1 MRLVWEED
9 GSGTRTLALGP
20 EEQQPPP
27 PVSPPPAGA
36 EDERTPHG
44 SILRVVTHETAF
56 PNPVGAFRTDVRS
69 AWIDALFGPTD
80 FAAIHQSAAETTTAA
95 AEPVAVLAPSLFAG
109 NDAGDSGGKDRPK
122 VPVVEGVGRAGV
134 PSFVAYG
141 AVIPAGARASS
152 PPTTTT
158 STPNASPAKSVA
170 SRGGSGSKSVASN
183 ATTGPTTAA
192 GSSGEGDPPR
202 LGITLSRIPLGAY
215 VRSVAATSEAYFAG
229 ILPGSI
235 LVDINGLGVLGEPT
249 HKLLER
255 LWQYEN
261 VAGGGGGAGGGG
273 MGATRKEGDTPG
285 RSSDG
290 PSSPPGSG
298 SNSTSS
304 SSQYCTYGNIQGP
317 VALRF
322 YRDGRLSTAILLGRA
337 PFGISWGPC
346 GNFALVQRS
355 YSFAEGAGVRR
366 GSLVAA
372 VNGRCFRDMD
382 HVDAAEELSRLF
394 VGGEQIA
401 LTLVFTPSASRPGSQ
416 ERNRAAKGD
425 DDGDGGSSGNKASA
439 KKKDRDGITVKLKR
453 APSSAEKARKP
464 HPLEGVLNCG
474 TGKEYLPEA
483 PADLLLERAMA
494 SGGKTGIS
502 SSAIESI
509 SELAVRVAA
518 GSVVAPTFGF
528 GKRGSALSFGGEVSR
543 YKDCPALP
551 KGQLVKRWNAL
562 ESLVYCIVF
571 HCASF
576 NEDNFQATGAPSRD
590 CGDGSD
596 GRIGGISH
604 VDEMIAMLERMAS
617 AKGAGDVF
625 GWYLI
630 QFVCLLSSPDF
641 VNALKDE
648 TLAAEGD
655 QGEESSTYS
664 GSRSRAIVD
673 LISTKE
679 VGKKIMGILLSMVS
693 EGDVFL

>member
-9 GSGTRTLALGP
+9 GSGARALALGP
-20 EEQQPPP
+20 EEQPPAP
-27 PVSPPPAGA
+27 SPPPFGA
-36 EDERTPHG
+36 EEERTPHG
-44 SILRVVTHETAF
+44 SILRVVTHETGF

-80 FAAIHQSAAETTTAA
+80 FAAVHQSAAETTTAA

-109 NDAGDSGGKDRPK
+109 DEAGSSGGKDRPK

-152 PPTTTT
+152 APPPTGAAT
-158 STPNASPAKSVA
+158 TPNASPAKSVA
-170 SRGGSGSKSVASN
+170 SRGGSGSKSVASS

-192 GSSGEGDPPR
+192 SSGEGDPPR
-202 LGITLSRIPLGAY
+202 LGITLSRIPLGVY

-261 VAGGGGGAGGGG
+261 VAGGGGAGGGG
-273 MGATRKEGDTPG
+273 MGARKEGDTPG

-298 SNSTSS
+298 SNSASS

-372 VNGRCFRDMD
+372 VNGRCFRGMD
-382 HVDAAEELSRLF
+382 HVDAAEELRRLF

-425 DDGDGGSSGNKASA
+425 DDGDGGSSGKKASA
-439 KKKDRDGITVKLKR
+439 KKKDRGGITVKLKR

-494 SGGKTGIS
+494 SGGRAGIS

-518 GSVVAPTFGF
+518 GSIVAPTFGF

-679 VGKKIMGILLSMVS
+679 VGKKIMGILLSIVS